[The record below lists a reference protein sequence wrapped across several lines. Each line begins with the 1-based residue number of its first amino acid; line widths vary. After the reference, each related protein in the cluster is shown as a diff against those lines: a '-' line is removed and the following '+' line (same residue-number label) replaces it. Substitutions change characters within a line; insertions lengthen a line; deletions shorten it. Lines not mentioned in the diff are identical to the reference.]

1 MSGALGTTGEVAARI
16 GAELVGASDVDL
28 TSVDTLDD
36 AREGAVTFLRDEK
49 YLPGWSASAASAVI
63 VSRNLY
69 EKHAC
74 EAFADGRPALVAD
87 DADRALIRL
96 LESIESKKSP
106 ATGIHKLA
114 YVAPSARIAESA
126 SVGPYAQVG
135 EHTTVGEGAFI
146 GASAVIGDSCVI
158 GDGATIREH
167 VVMYDRSVIGT
178 GTTLHAGVVIGA
190 DGFGYRPSENGRAL
204 IKVPHIG
211 WVEIG
216 ADVEIGAN
224 TTIDRGKFGA
234 TRVGDGTKIDN
245 LVMIGHNCR
254 IGRSCVICG
263 AVGISGSVTM
273 GDGVTIAGGAGIA
286 DNVVIGDGATVGA
299 QSGVI
304 GDVEPGATIL
314 GAPARDARKFMR
326 NAAIFDRL
334 DETFKKIRPLLRDT
348 T

>member
-1 MSGALGTTGEVAARI
+1 MSGALGTTGEVASRI
-16 GAELVGASDVDL
+16 GAALVGSPDVEL
-28 TSVDTLDD
+28 TSVDTLAD

-49 YLPGWSASAASAVI
+49 YLSSWGASAASAVI
-63 VSRNLY
+63 VSRSLH
-69 EKHAC
+69 EQHAGD
-74 EAFADGRPALVAD
+74 AFADGRPVLVAD
-87 DADRALIRL
+87 DADLALIRL
-96 LESIESKKSP
+96 LESIETKKEAAP
-106 ATGIHKLA
+106 GIHKLA
-114 YVAPSARIAESA
+114 YVAPSARVAESA

-135 EHTTVGEGAFI
+135 EHTTIGEGVFV
-146 GASAVIGDSCVI
+146 GASAVIGDECVI

-167 VVMYDRSVIGT
+167 VVMYDRSVIGA

-190 DGFGYRPSENGRAL
+190 DGFGYRPSEDGKSL
-204 IKVPHIG
+204 VKVPHIG

-216 ADVEIGAN
+216 AGVEIGAN

-263 AVGISGSVTM
+263 AVGISGSVTI
-273 GDGVTIAGGAGIA
+273 GDGVTIAGGAGIV
-286 DNVVIGDGATVGA
+286 DNVTIGDGATIGG

-304 GDVEPGATIL
+304 GDIEPGATIL
-314 GAPARDARKFMR
+314 GAPARDAKKFMR

-334 DETFKKIRPLLRDT
+334 DETFKKIRPLLKDAP
-348 T
+348 